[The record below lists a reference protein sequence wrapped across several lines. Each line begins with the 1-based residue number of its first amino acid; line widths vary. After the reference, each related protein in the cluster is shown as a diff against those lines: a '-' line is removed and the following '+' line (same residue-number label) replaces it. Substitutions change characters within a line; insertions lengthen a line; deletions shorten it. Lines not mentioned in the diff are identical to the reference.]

1 MKYGRVQGIDRSFPA
16 AAELGKFPR
25 LELSTA
31 VPQQDEWPCRAICV
45 LLVSVI
51 AGVDNECLVHHGSV
65 ALRHGFEGFHEFHQH
80 AAVVV
85 ADFMPDGISFLPHV
99 P

>member
-1 MKYGRVQGIDRSFPA
+1 MKYGRVQGMDRAFPA
-16 AAELGKFPR
+16 SAELSQITR

-31 VPQQDEWPCRAICV
+31 VPQQDEWASSAIRV

-51 AGVDNECLVHHGSV
+51 AGVDNERIVHHRSV

-80 AAVVV
+80 AEVIV
-85 ADFMPDGISFLPHV
+85 ADFMPDGIYFLSHV